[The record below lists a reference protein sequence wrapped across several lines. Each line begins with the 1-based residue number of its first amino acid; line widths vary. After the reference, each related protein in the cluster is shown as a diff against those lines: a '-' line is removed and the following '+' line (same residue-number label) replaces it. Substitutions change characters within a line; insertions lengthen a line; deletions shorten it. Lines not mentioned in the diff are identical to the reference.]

1 MPEIT
6 IRNDINTDEDTYWK
20 ECVFNPPFNEK
31 LYTEGLKFPVW
42 KVLESKEDDAKITR
56 RIQVDPPTGNLPG
69 PVKKVIGDRLS
80 YIEEGTFDRKA
91 KRYSFK
97 VIPST
102 MAEKT
107 KVVGEMWV
115 EKAGDKKI
123 TRFTKISVEVKI
135 FMVGGLV
142 EERILSDLR
151 TSYEK
156 GTAFTNDYLK
166 ERGL

>member
-6 IRNDINTDEDTYWK
+6 IRNDIDTDEDTYWK
-20 ECVFNPPFNEK
+20 ECVFNAAFNEK
-31 LYTEGLKFPVW
+31 LYKEGLKFLGW
-42 KVLESKEDDAKITR
+42 KMLDSKDDDSKITR
-56 RIQVDPPTGNLPG
+56 RIQVDPPVGNLPG

-80 YIEEGTFDRKA
+80 YLEEGSFDKKT

-97 VIPST
+97 ITPSS

-107 KVVGEMWV
+107 KVTGEMWV
-115 EKAGDKKI
+115 EKAGDKKV
-123 TRFTKISVEVKI
+123 TRFTKVSVEVKI

-156 GTAFTNDYLK
+156 GTAFTNAFLK
-166 ERGL
+166 EKGL

>member
-6 IRNDINTDEDTYWK
+6 IKNEINTDEDTYWK

-31 LYTEGLKFPVW
+31 LYKEGLKFPEW
-42 KVLESKEDDAKITR
+42 KILDSKDDETKLTR
-56 RIQVDPPTGNLPG
+56 RVQVDPPVGNLPAA
-69 PVKKVIGDRLS
+69 VKKVIGDRLS
-80 YIEEGTFDRKA
+80 YIEEGTFDKA
-91 KRYSFK
+91 KKKYSFK
-97 VIPST
+97 VIPSS
-102 MAEKT
+102 MADKT

-115 EKAGDKKI
+115 EKLGDKKI

-142 EERILSDLR
+142 EDRILSDLR

-156 GTAFTNDYLK
+156 GTAFTNDFLK
-166 ERGL
+166 EKGL